1 MSSLAIYIPAY
12 NVGHTL
18 PRVLERIP
26 KELLLSIK
34 EILIVDNA
42 STDNTYITAV
52 EWKNKLKNITIIQN
66 TENKGYGGS
75 QKIAY
80 NHCIERGYD
89 YVVMLHGDAQYA
101 PEFIPQLLENAQQ
114 SNADLVF
121 GSRIKGKP
129 LEGGM
134 PLWRYAGNRFLT
146 LLENTI
152 LDMHLSEFHSGY
164 RLYKVSALKIIPFYK
179 CSDNYYF
186 DSQILIQM
194 RLADMKIEEVEIP
207 THYAK
212 DSQSP
217 TILQTFHYGWAIL
230 LILGE
235 YLLHKWNIRKSCVFN
250 TLTQSPS

>member
-1 MSSLAIYIPAY
+1 MKMQKFAIYIPAY
-12 NVGHTL
+12 NVGYTL

-26 KELLLSIK
+26 KEIYPQIK

-42 STDNTYITAV
+42 STDNTYITAL
-52 EWKNKLKNITIIQN
+52 EWKKKKRFQNFQIIKNQQ
-66 TENKGYGGS
+66 NKGYGGS

-80 NHCIERGYD
+80 QYCKEKGYD

-101 PEFIPQLLENAQQ
+101 PEFIPHLLKKAEET
-114 SNADLVF
+114 NADLVF
-121 GSRIKGKP
+121 GSRIKGNP
-129 LEGGM
+129 LQGGM
-134 PLWRYAGNRFLT
+134 PIWRFMGNRFLT
-146 LLENTI
+146 WLENSI
-152 LDMHLSEFHSGY
+152 LNMHLSEFHSGY
-164 RLYKVSALKIIPFYK
+164 RLYKVAALNKIPFER

-217 TILQTFHYGWAIL
+217 TIMQTAGYAGAIIM
-230 LILGE
+230 ILGK
-235 YLLHKWNIRKSCVFN
+235 YLLHKYRIKKSFIFDV
-250 TLTQSPS
+250 S

>member
-1 MSSLAIYIPAY
+1 MPSLAIYIPAY

-26 KELLLSIK
+26 KELSPFIK

-52 EWKNKLKNITIIQN
+52 QWKDKLKNMNIIQN
-66 TENKGYGGS
+66 KENKGYGGS

-80 NHCIERGYD
+80 QHCIDKGYD

-101 PEFIPQLLENAQQ
+101 PEFIPQLLNKIQQ
-114 SNADLVF
+114 TKADLVF

-129 LEGGM
+129 LQGGM
-134 PLWRYAGNRFLT
+134 TVWRFMGNRFLT
-146 LLENTI
+146 AMENWI
-152 LDMHLSEFHSGY
+152 LKTNLSEFHSGN
-164 RLYKVSALKIIPFYK
+164 RLYSIIALKKLPFRR
-179 CSDNYYF
+179 CSNNYYF
-186 DSQILIQM
+186 DSEILIQM
-194 RLADMKIEEVEIP
+194 RIANMKIEEVEIP

-217 TILQTFHYGWAIL
+217 TVRQSFHYGFAIMV
-230 LILGE
+230 ILGK
-235 YLLHKWNIRKSCVFN
+235 YLLHKWNVRKFEVFEI
-250 TLTQSPS
+250 S